1 MIVKYKHKAMLY
13 KNHTFVQI
21 SSYFE
26 TSFSSITY
34 RRQKSMVPLR
44 SFYPYLAIIFLLF
57 HLLHFSSIEA
67 QNDGFT
73 IKLFRKTSNNIRNI
87 VQAPINAYIGQYLME
102 LYIGTPPIKISG
114 LVDTGSDLIWIQCV
128 PCLGCYKQI
137 EPMFDPIKSS
147 TYNNISCDSPLCHQL
162 DTGVCSPEKRC
173 NYTYGYGDSSLTKG
187 VLAQDTATFT
197 SNTGK
202 PVSLPR
208 FLFGCGHNN
217 TGGFNDHEMGLI
229 GLGGGPTSLISQ
241 IGPLFG
247 GKKFSQCLVPFLTDI
262 KISSRMS
269 FGKGSEVLGN
279 GVVTTPLVPR
289 EKDTSYFVT
298 LLGISVEDTYFPMN
312 NTTGKANMLV
322 DSGTPP
328 ILLPQQLYDK
338 VFAEV
343 RNKVTLKPIIDDPS
357 LGTQLCY
364 RTQSNLKGP
373 TLTFHFEG
381 ANVIL
386 TPIQT
391 FVPPTPQTKGVFCL
405 AIHNRTNS
413 DPGVFGNFA
422 QSNYLIGFDLDRQ
435 MVSFKPT
442 DCTKQ

>member
-1 MIVKYKHKAMLY
+1 
-13 KNHTFVQI
+13 
-21 SSYFE
+21 
-26 TSFSSITY
+26 
-34 RRQKSMVPLR
+34 
-44 SFYPYLAIIFLLF
+44 
-57 HLLHFSSIEA
+57 
-67 QNDGFT
+67 
-73 IKLFRKTSNNIRNI
+73 
-87 VQAPINAYIGQYLME
+87 ME

-114 LVDTGSDLIWIQCV
+114 LVDTGSDLIWIQCA

-269 FGKGSEVLGN
+269 FGKRSEVLGN

-298 LLGISVEDTYFPMN
+298 LLGISVEDTYFPIN
-312 NTTGKANMLV
+312 NTIGKANMLV

-343 RNKVTLKPIIDDPS
+343 KNKVTLKPIIDDPS